1 MTYENT
7 GEIMDEKN
15 TQNLANNSPFIAWI
29 HNISLNQQKY
39 IKLKIGDHNLG
50 HNMRYIIF
58 IYDNPNC
65 SQEDLVNMFGQS
77 KGNIAKILRKFEE
90 DGYIKRETN
99 PENRRKYML
108 NTTKKGNEI
117 VPKIRQISKDWEKE
131 VGITEDDFKLRQR
144 IMEIAFNGMKL
155 IGE

>member
-1 MTYENT
+1 
-7 GEIMDEKN
+7 MDCE
-15 TQNLANNSPFIAWI
+15 TSQNLFANSPFIAWI

-39 IKLKIGDHNLG
+39 MKSRIEDFDFD

-65 SQEDLVNMFGQS
+65 SQEDIVSMFCQS
-77 KGNIAKILRKFEE
+77 KGNIAKVLKKFED
-90 DGYIKRETN
+90 DGYIKREIN

-108 NTTKKGNEI
+108 NTTEKGSEI
-117 VPKIRQISKDWEKE
+117 VPKIREISKQWEKE
-131 VGITEDDFKLRQR
+131 VGITDEDYELKQR
-144 IMEIAFNGMKL
+144 IMEIAINGMKL